1 MEREDLISAE
11 DFCSH
16 HKISFSFISTLHD
29 AGLVEITTVEER
41 HFLPVDYMGE
51 VERLVRL
58 HTDLDINPEGV
69 EAIAHLLQRMKEMQQ
84 EVQVLRQRLKVY
96 EGFDNC

>member
-11 DFCSH
+11 DFCTH
-16 HKISFSFISTLHD
+16 HQISFSFIATLQE
-29 AGLVEITTVEER
+29 AGLIEITTMEER
-41 HFLPVDYMGE
+41 QFLPADYLGE

-69 EAIAHLLQRMKEMQQ
+69 EAIAHLLQRMKEMQKEMQ
-84 EVQVLRQRLKVY
+84 ALRQRLRLY
-96 EGFDNC
+96 E